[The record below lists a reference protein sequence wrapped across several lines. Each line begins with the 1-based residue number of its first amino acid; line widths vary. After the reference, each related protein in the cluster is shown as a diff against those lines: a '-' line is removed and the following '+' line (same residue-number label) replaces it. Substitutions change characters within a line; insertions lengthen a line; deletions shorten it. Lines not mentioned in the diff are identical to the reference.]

1 MSDLE
6 SFKIDLKNLNEENTR
21 FNFNLDDS
29 FFEAIGGCEV
39 NSGKI
44 SVALNVHKGSSFFEL
59 CFHLEGI
66 VNIPC
71 DICLDMMEQ
80 PVCADN
86 QLTVKLGE
94 EYSEDGDYITVEKND
109 GTLDVSW
116 PIYEFVALSIPIK
129 HVHEQGKCNK
139 EMLKILEE
147 HSAAHG
153 DNSKEKAERD
163 TRWRELEKL
172 KNIIKD

>member
-6 SFKIDLKNLNEENTR
+6 SFKIDLKNLHEENTR

-29 FFEAIGGCEV
+29 FFEAIGGSEV
-39 NSGKI
+39 NGGKI
-44 SVALNVHKGSSFFEL
+44 SVTLNAHKGSGFFEL
-59 CFHLEGI
+59 GFHLEGM

-80 PVCADN
+80 PVCDDN
-86 QLTVKLGE
+86 QLTVKFGE
-94 EYSEDGDYITVEKND
+94 EYSEDGDFITVEKND

-116 PIYEFVALSIPIK
+116 LIYEFVALSIPIK
-129 HVHEQGKCNK
+129 HVHETGKCNK

-153 DNSKEKAERD
+153 NNSNGKAATD
-163 TRWRELEKL
+163 SRWSELEKL